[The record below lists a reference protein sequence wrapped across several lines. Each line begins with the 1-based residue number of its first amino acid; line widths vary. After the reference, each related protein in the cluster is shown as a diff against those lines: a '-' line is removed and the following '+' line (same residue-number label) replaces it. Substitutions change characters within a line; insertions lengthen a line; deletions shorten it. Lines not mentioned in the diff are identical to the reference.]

1 MSENV
6 SVDKTFLVTTLICC
20 LNAKT
25 MIGMIK
31 DGDEIPADV
40 IDMGESALDTVLEAT
55 PAELRELVIEALME
69 NIEVD
74 DLLEYP
80 AQP

>member
-1 MSENV
+1 MPENV
-6 SVDKTFLVTTLICC
+6 TVDKTFLVTALICC

-25 MIGMIK
+25 MIGLIK
-31 DGDEIPADV
+31 DGEEIPAEIVD
-40 IDMGESALDTVLEAT
+40 IGESALDTVLEAT

-69 NIEVD
+69 DVEIED
-74 DLLEYP
+74 ILEYP

>member
-1 MSENV
+1 MPESV
-6 SVDKTFLVTTLICC
+6 TVDKTFLVTALICC

-25 MIGMIK
+25 MIGLIK
-31 DGDEIPADV
+31 DGEEIPAEIVD
-40 IDMGESALDTVLEAT
+40 IGESALDTVLEAT

-69 NIEVD
+69 DVEIED
-74 DLLEYP
+74 ILEYP